1 MKPFLLLSVRPE
13 PAAAKGE
20 HLAIA
25 KFAGVMPSQLVQH
38 HVIDAPLGGLDLGA
52 YSGVILGGGPFNSSD
67 EDKSEAQV
75 RVEADLAYV
84 VDEVLSRGIG
94 FLGLCYGVG
103 VLTSSRGGIVD
114 RSYGEP
120 PSGVVVRLTDEGR
133 LDPLLEGVDEEFVA
147 FVAHKEAC
155 FQLPPGATLLAEGD
169 GCPVQ
174 MFRIGEHAYATQ
186 FHPELDAD
194 ALADRLRIYQNAGYF
209 DPDSLSDLIQMAY
222 STPMTPAVHKVL
234 SNFVARY
241 AQG

>member
-1 MKPFLLLSVRPE
+1 MKPFLLLSARPE
-13 PAAAKGE
+13 PAAARGE
-20 HLAIA
+20 YLAIA
-25 KFAGVMPSQLVQH
+25 RFAGLTPPQLAQH
-38 HVIDAPLGGLDLGA
+38 HLIEAPLGGLDLGA
-52 YSGVILGGGPFNSSD
+52 YSGVILGGGPYNASD
-67 EDKSEAQV
+67 EDKSDTQL

-103 VLTSSRGGIVD
+103 VLTSCLGGRVD
-114 RSYGEP
+114 RTYGEP
-120 PSGVVVRLTDEGR
+120 PSGIVVRLTEDGQ
-133 LDPLLEGVDEEFVA
+133 LDPLLSGVSDEFVA

-155 FQLPPGATLLAEGD
+155 TELPPNAVLLAEGD
-169 GCPVQ
+169 HCPVQ

-194 ALADRLRIYQNAGYF
+194 ALADRLHIYQNAGYF

-234 SNFVARY
+234 SNFVLRY
-241 AQG
+241 AQD